1 MGATERRQFVS
12 DIERRQIDF
21 SVFLLYRLAERLQQP
36 AASVYRKLEQ
46 ARVFEEYVVPY
57 YDVLHTLGEEYL
69 VEDVAAYALSLIHI

>member
-46 ARVFEEYVVPY
+46 ARVFEEYVVCLLYTSPSPR
-57 YDVLHTLGEEYL
+57 D
-69 VEDVAAYALSLIHI
+69 